1 MTAAVEFLADN
12 QAIVGLLVLGAMFVA
27 FLFERFP
34 PSVIAVSGAAALIAL
49 GLLDEKAAFAVFSNS
64 APLTVGA
71 MFVLSGALIRT
82 GVIDRVGNYIVDRAS
97 THPKMA
103 LVEVFGGAVLAS
115 AFLNNTPV
123 VVVLIPICIRLADAI
138 GVSPKKL
145 LMPLS
150 IVAVLGGCLTLIGT
164 STNLVVAGIAEE
176 AGIESFGL
184 FSITPY
190 GFAVVAV
197 GIAGLLAMTWLLPS
211 DHPAIAE
218 AGTDSP
224 QTYLTELT
232 LAEDDPAVDMA
243 LDAAPLPVPA
253 SAVVGVVAG
262 GRMLTG
268 SEAYNRRLGVGD
280 RIVIRADGA
289 MLMTLRDEG
298 RFVLGMGEGSGG
310 ATSVVEVTI
319 APSHPA
325 IGRPLSEIPFLQRQR
340 VRIIAASRFRHNPG
354 PTLGQTRI
362 RAADRLLVEADEA
375 NIRQLRENRNLIGL
389 AVSQVR
395 AFRRGKA
402 WIAIAAM
409 LGVVLLSAFD
419 IVSIGAAAFVAVA
432 MILLAKCIDASE
444 AWASIDGDVLILIFA
459 MLAVG
464 SALES
469 AGSVALMV
477 DGMMPWM
484 TSAPLWAVIAI
495 VYFSALILSELL
507 SNNAVAALMAPLVIG
522 LAEQLGVDAKPLLI
536 ALMLGASACFA
547 TPVGY
552 QTNTLVYAAGDYR
565 FVDFVRIG
573 VPLNIL
579 TGIAGCAALAF
590 WS

>member
-1 MTAAVEFLADN
+1 MADILTLIAAN
-12 QAIVGLLVLGAMFVA
+12 QAIVGLIVLAGMFVA

-82 GVIDRVGNYIVDRAS
+82 GVIDRVGNYIVDRAAS
-97 THPKMA
+97 HPRMA
-103 LVEVFGGAVLAS
+103 LIEVFGGALFAS

-123 VVVLIPICIRLADAI
+123 VVVLIPICFRLAEALGI
-138 GVSPKKL
+138 SPKKL

-176 AGIESFGL
+176 AGLEPFGL

-190 GFAVVAV
+190 GLAISAAGV
-197 GIAGLLAMTWLLPS
+197 AGLLAMLWLLPS
-211 DHPAIAE
+211 DNPAIVE
-218 AGTDSP
+218 TGSESP
-224 QTYLTELT
+224 QTYLTELV
-232 LAEDDPAVDMA
+232 LMAGDPAIDMA
-243 LDAAPLPVPA
+243 LDVAPLPVA
-253 SAVVGVVAG
+253 GTSALAVIAN
-262 GRMLTG
+262 GRTLTG
-268 SEAYNRRLGVGD
+268 AEAHNRRLAEGD

-289 MLMTLRDEG
+289 LLMTLREEA
-298 RFVLGMGEGSGG
+298 RFGIGMGEGSGDKRE
-310 ATSVVEVTI
+310 VVEVTI

-340 VRIIAASRFRHNPG
+340 VRILGVSRFRHNPG
-354 PTLGQTRI
+354 PTLASNRI
-362 RAADRLLVEADEA
+362 RAADRLLVEADGD
-375 NIRQLRENRNLIGL
+375 NIRQLRDNRGLIGL
-389 AVSQVR
+389 SVSQVR
-395 AFRRGKA
+395 AFRRSKA
-402 WIAIAAM
+402 WIAMAAM
-409 LGVVLLSAFD
+409 VGVILLSAVG

-432 MILLAKCIDASE
+432 VILLAKCIDASE

-469 AGSVALMV
+469 AGAVALMV
-477 DGMMPWM
+477 DGMMPWL
-484 TSAPLWAVIAI
+484 TSAPPWAVIAI

-522 LAEQLGVDAKPLLI
+522 LAEQLGIDAKPLLI

-565 FVDFVRIG
+565 FVDFVKIG
-573 VPLNIL
+573 LPLNIL
-579 TGIAGCAALAF
+579 TGVVGCAALAV

>member
-1 MTAAVEFLADN
+1 MTDVVTLIGAN
-12 QAIVGLLVLGAMFVA
+12 QAIVGLIVLAAMFVA

-64 APLTVGA
+64 ASLTVGA

-82 GVIDRVGNYIVDRAS
+82 GVIDRVGNYIVERAAS
-97 THPKMA
+97 HPRMA
-103 LVEVFGGAVLAS
+103 LIEVFGGALFAS

-123 VVVLIPICIRLADAI
+123 VVVLIPICFRLADALGI
-138 GVSPKKL
+138 SPKKL

-150 IVAVLGGCLTLIGT
+150 IVAVLGGCITLIGT

-176 AGIESFGL
+176 AGLEPFGL
-184 FSITPY
+184 FSVTPY
-190 GFAVVAV
+190 GLAISAAGVL
-197 GIAGLLAMTWLLPS
+197 GLLALAWLLPS
-211 DHPAIAE
+211 DRPAIAE
-218 AGTDSP
+218 TGSDSP
-224 QTYLTELT
+224 QTYLTEL
-232 LAEDDPAVDMA
+232 LLREGDPAIDMA
-243 LDAAPLPVPA
+243 LDAAPLPVA
-253 SAVVGVVAG
+253 GNDAVAVIAN
-262 GRMLTG
+262 GRTLTG
-268 SEAYNRRLGVGD
+268 RAAHDRRLAAGD

-289 MLMTLRDEG
+289 LLMTLREEG
-298 RFVLGMGEGSGG
+298 RFGLGMGEGSGDKRE
-310 ATSVVEVTI
+310 VVEVTI
-319 APSHPA
+319 APSHPS
-325 IGRPLSEIPFLQRQR
+325 IGRPLGEIPFMQRQR
-340 VRIIAASRFRHNPG
+340 VGILGVSRFRHLPG
-354 PTLGQTRI
+354 PTLAQNRI

-375 NIRQLRENRNLIGL
+375 NIRQLKENRGLIGL
-389 AVSQVR
+389 SVSSVR
-395 AFRRGKA
+395 AFRRSKA

-409 LGVVLLSAFD
+409 IGVVLLSAVD
-419 IVSIGAAAFVAVA
+419 VVSIGAAAFVAVA
-432 MILLAKCIDASE
+432 VILLAKCIDASE

-477 DGMMPWM
+477 DGLMPWL
-484 TSAPLWAVIAI
+484 TSAPPWAVIAI

-522 LAEQLGVDAKPLLI
+522 LAEQLGMDARPLLI

-565 FVDFVRIG
+565 FMDFVKIG

-579 TGIAGCAALAF
+579 TGIVGCIALAV
-590 WS
+590 WM

>member
-1 MTAAVEFLADN
+1 MADVVALLAAN
-12 QAIVGLLVLGAMFVA
+12 QAIVGLVVLAAMFVA

-82 GVIDRVGNYIVDRAS
+82 GVIDRVGNYIVERAVRR
-97 THPKMA
+97 PKMA
-103 LVEVFGGAVLAS
+103 VVEVFGGALFAS

-123 VVVLIPICIRLADAI
+123 VVVLIPICFRLADAL

-150 IVAVLGGCLTLIGT
+150 IVAVLGGCITLIGT

-176 AGIESFGL
+176 AGLEPFGL

-190 GFAVVAV
+190 GLAISAAGVATML
-197 GIAGLLAMTWLLPS
+197 ALLWLLPS
-211 DHPAIAE
+211 DRPSIAE
-218 AGTDSP
+218 TGSESP
-224 QTYLTELT
+224 QTYLTELV
-232 LAEDDPAVDMA
+232 LLDGDPAVDMA
-243 LDAAPLPVPA
+243 LDAAPLPVA
-253 SAVVGVVAG
+253 AGSVVALVSG
-262 GRMLTG
+262 GRSLTG
-268 SEAYNRRLGVGD
+268 AEALDRRLAVGD

-289 MLMTLRDEG
+289 LLMTLRDEG
-298 RFVLGMGEGSGG
+298 RFGIGMGSGS
-310 ATSVVEVTI
+310 ADKSHVVEVTI
-319 APSHPA
+319 APTHPS
-325 IGRPLSEIPFLQRQR
+325 IGRPLLEIPFMQRQR
-340 VRIIAASRFRHNPG
+340 VRILGVSRFRHLPG
-354 PTLGQTRI
+354 PTLAQSRI

-375 NIRQLRENRNLIGL
+375 NIRQLKDNRGLIGL
-389 AVSQVR
+389 SVSSVR
-395 AFRRGKA
+395 AFRHSKA
-402 WIAIAAM
+402 WIAVAA
-409 LGVVLLSAFD
+409 LVGVVLLSALD
-419 IVSIGAAAFVAVA
+419 IVSIGAATFVAVA
-432 MILLAKCIDASE
+432 VILLAKCIDASE

-477 DGMMPWM
+477 DGLMPWL
-484 TSAPLWAVIAI
+484 TSAPPWAVIAI

-522 LAEQLGVDAKPLLI
+522 LAEQLGVDARPLLI

-565 FVDFVRIG
+565 FIDFVKLG
-573 VPLNIL
+573 VPLNIVTGL
-579 TGIAGCAALAF
+579 TGCLALA
-590 WS
+590 WWA

>member
-1 MTAAVEFLADN
+1 MADVFALLVAN
-12 QAIVGLLVLGAMFVA
+12 QAIVGLVVLAAMFIA

-82 GVIDRVGNYIVDRAS
+82 GVIDRVGNYIVERAAR
-97 THPKMA
+97 HPKMA
-103 LVEVFGGAVLAS
+103 LIEVFGGALFAS

-123 VVVLIPICIRLADAI
+123 VVVLIPICFRLADALGI
-138 GVSPKKL
+138 SPKKL

-150 IVAVLGGCLTLIGT
+150 IVAVLGGCITLIGT

-176 AGIESFGL
+176 AGLEPFGL
-184 FSITPY
+184 FSITHY
-190 GFAVVAV
+190 GLAISAAGV
-197 GIAGLLAMTWLLPS
+197 AGLLALVWLLPS
-211 DHPAIAE
+211 DRPAIAE
-218 AGTDSP
+218 TGSDSP
-224 QTYLTELT
+224 QTYLTELV
-232 LAEDDPAVDMA
+232 LREGDPAIDMA
-243 LDAAPLPVPA
+243 LDAAPLPVA
-253 SAVVGVVAG
+253 GTTAVAVIAN
-262 GRMLTG
+262 GRTLTG
-268 SEAYNRRLGVGD
+268 EEAQHRRLAVGD

-289 MLMTLRDEG
+289 MLMTLREEG
-298 RFVLGMGEGSGG
+298 RFGLGMGESSGEKRE
-310 ATSVVEVTI
+310 VVEVTI

-325 IGRPLSEIPFLQRQR
+325 IGRPLGEIPFMQRQR
-340 VRIIAASRFRHNPG
+340 VAILGVSRFRHLPG
-354 PTLGQTRI
+354 PTLAQSRI

-375 NIRQLRENRNLIGL
+375 NIRQLRDNRGLIGL
-389 AVSQVR
+389 SVSAVR
-395 AFRRGKA
+395 AFRRSKA
-402 WIAIAAM
+402 WIAVAAM
-409 LGVVLLSAFD
+409 IGVVMLSAVD

-432 MILLAKCIDASE
+432 VILVTKCIDASE

-477 DGMMPWM
+477 DGLMPWL
-484 TSAPLWAVIAI
+484 TSAPPWAVIAI

-522 LAEQLGVDAKPLLI
+522 LAEQLGIDAKPLLI

-565 FVDFVRIG
+565 FMDFVRIG

-579 TGIAGCAALAF
+579 TGVVGCAALA
-590 WS
+590 WWM